1 MEKPSSNPGSNQ
13 SASSIVEQTTPPA
26 EYHKETEQETHAAIA
41 RIKEHI
47 SNSKAR
53 IAAQKT
59 KKNPAAVALGRLGG
73 LKSGKARAEK
83 VSPARK
89 KIASFVRPCP

>member
-1 MEKPSSNPGSNQ
+1 MERPSDNPGSDQ
-13 SASSIVEQTTPPA
+13 SASSIVEQTTPSA

-53 IAAQKT
+53 IAAQRT
-59 KKNPAAVALGRLGG
+59 KKNPAAVTLGRLG
-73 LKSGKARAEK
+73 RIEE
-83 VSPARK
+83 RK
-89 KIASFVRPCP
+89 GEG

>member
-1 MEKPSSNPGSNQ
+1 MERPSNNPGSDQ

-53 IAAQKT
+53 SRS
-59 KKNPAAVALGRLGG
+59 KNQE
-73 LKSGKARAEK
+73 KSRCCC
-83 VSPARK
+83 SW
-89 KIASFVRPCP
+89 